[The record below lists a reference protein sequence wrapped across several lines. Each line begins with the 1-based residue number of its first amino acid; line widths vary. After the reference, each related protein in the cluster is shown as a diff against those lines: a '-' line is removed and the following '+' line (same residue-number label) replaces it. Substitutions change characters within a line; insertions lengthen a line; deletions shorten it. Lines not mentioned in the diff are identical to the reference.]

1 MRVSRRPVLAL
12 ALGLVAGAAALPA
25 AANPEPTV
33 RTQVVRSF
41 DGTPIKSTLFLPP
54 GASSANPVPV
64 VLRTHGWG
72 GAGETE
78 VGTGTLAKLVDAGYA
93 VLTWDARGF
102 GESGGEVHVDKPEFE
117 GRDVSA
123 LLDWLARRPE
133 IQKEAPGDPLAGFSG
148 GSYAGGIQFA
158 TAAFDDR
165 LDALAP
171 EIAWNDLRYSLFSH
185 GPTKLWSQLLFVAGV
200 TSVTGG
206 VTPGG
211 AAGLQTGT
219 YSSGLVAS
227 EVTGLVANGLTP
239 QADTFFAGSS
249 FGVFGKD
256 NPVAVPTLVMQGSV
270 DTLFNLNEG
279 LANYRQVAATGAPA
293 KFIAF
298 CGGHVSCP
306 ASYEKA
312 DDRAHLD
319 RAILTWFDRYLRG
332 NKKADTGAPVEY
344 RTNEGVF
351 RALKAWPAAG
361 ADTPATQTA
370 VGEGSVTSLGAAPGA
385 VTDPAGLLSA
395 PGGGLNA
402 LTTARVVPAGP
413 TSFTIPVT
421 TAGDTPLEVVGT
433 PSASLSVTGTGGVDL
448 FLSLVDRE
456 SGEVLNLQD
465 VGVRLHGLSGV
476 PQELTVDLPAV
487 AYTLPAGH
495 TLELQVTTDSTAHLT
510 QRVPG
515 TADVAVEVA
524 VPAGTAGKPIS
535 R

>member
-1 MRVSRRPVLAL
+1 MRLSRRPALAL
-12 ALGLVAGAAALPA
+12 ACALVAGVSAVPA
-25 AANPEPTV
+25 VAEGEPTI
-33 RTQVVRSF
+33 RTQVIRSF
-41 DGTPIKSTLFLPP
+41 DGTPIKSTLFLPA
-54 GASSANPVPV
+54 GASEGSPVPV

-72 GAGETE
+72 GAGETQ
-78 VGTGTLAKLVDAGYA
+78 VGSGTLSKLVGAGYA

-102 GESGGEVHVDKPEFE
+102 GESGGEVHVDKPEYE

-133 IQKEAPGDPLAGFSG
+133 IQQEAPGDPVAGFSG

-185 GPTKLWSQLLFVAGV
+185 GPTKLWSQLLFAAGV

-219 YSSGLVAS
+219 YSSGLVTS
-227 EVTGLVANGLTP
+227 EVTGLLANGLTP
-239 QADTFFAGSS
+239 QADAFFGGSS

-298 CGGHVSCP
+298 CGGHVTCP
-306 ASYEKA
+306 ASYEPA
-312 DDRAHLD
+312 QDRAHLD
-319 RAILTWFDRYLRG
+319 RAVLTWFDRYLRG

-351 RALKAWPAAG
+351 RALAQWPTASDAG
-361 ADTPATQTA
+361 RTATGAGT
-370 VGEGSVTSLGAAPGA
+370 GSVTSLGVVPAAA
-385 VTDPAGLLSA
+385 TDPAGLLAA
-395 PGGGLNA
+395 PGSGLNA

-413 TSFTIPVT
+413 TTFTVPVA

-448 FLSLVDRE
+448 FLSLVDKE

-465 VGVRLHGLSGV
+465 VGVRLQGLSGV
-476 PQELTVDLPAV
+476 PQELAVDLPAV

-495 TLELQVTTDSTAHLT
+495 TLELQVTTDSLAHLT
-510 QRVPG
+510 QRLPG
-515 TADVAVEVA
+515 TAEVTAQVSVPTVA
-524 VPAGTAGKPIS
+524 AGKPVT